1 MNHMMRYPRLRDLE
15 APARRRLP
23 PFVFAYLDSGTGHD
37 VVRQANRDYYD
48 AMTLTPRFLR
58 GRIDA
63 DLSVSLLGQRYDAPF
78 GVAPIGLSSMIW
90 PGAEK
95 ILAAAA
101 SRNGFPYTLSTVAGD
116 SIENVA
122 AVGGVHTWFQL
133 YATKD
138 RHITFDLLRRARDAG
153 VETLIVTAD
162 VPAPSR
168 RERMRIAGAP
178 LGSRG
183 NSSFSPRVIWQSAM
197 HPGWALRMAA
207 IGGPKFRNMSPY
219 ADRHGNLPITSFI
232 GQQLN
237 GTLDWEYL
245 EEIRAK
251 WPGKLLLKGILDG
264 QDAARAVRIGV
275 DGLVLSN
282 HGGRQL
288 DAAPHPLE
296 RLAAIRAVVG
306 NDLPLVVDS
315 GIQSG
320 LDIVKALVC
329 GADFVLLGR
338 AFMYAVAALGRDG
351 GNHAAAV
358 LFEETRDV
366 MAQLGVASVHDL
378 KEVEISRPG

>member
-1 MNHMMRYPRLRDLE
+1 
-15 APARRRLP
+15 
-23 PFVFAYLDSGTGHD
+23 
-37 VVRQANRDYYD
+37 
-48 AMTLTPRFLR
+48 
-58 GRIDA
+58 
-63 DLSVSLLGQRYDAPF
+63 
-78 GVAPIGLSSMIW
+78 
-90 PGAEK
+90 
-95 ILAAAA
+95 
-101 SRNGFPYTLSTVAGD
+101 
-116 SIENVA
+116 
-122 AVGGVHTWFQL
+122 
-133 YATKD
+133 
-138 RHITFDLLRRARDAG
+138 
-153 VETLIVTAD
+153 
-162 VPAPSR
+162 
-168 RERMRIAGAP
+168 MRIAGAP

-264 QDAARAVRIGV
+264 QDANRAVRLGV

>member
-122 AVGGVHTWFQL
+122 AVGGAHTWFQL

-153 VETLIVTAD
+153 IETLIVTAD

-264 QDAARAVRIGV
+264 QDAASAVRLGV

-366 MAQLGVASVHDL
+366 MAQLGAASVNDL
-378 KEVEISRPG
+378 KEVEISRSG